1 MHTIA
6 TAKEHLIE
14 VLENMDKSKMSLN
27 DLMMYAQILKITSD
41 IQTSDFNDI
50 MAQALGGLTHTL
62 NAADSTAELNEIK
75 EAANN
80 GM

>member
-1 MHTIA
+1 MHTIE

-14 VLENMDKSKMSLN
+14 VLESLDKSKMSLN
-27 DLMMYAQILKITSD
+27 DLMMYAQVLKIAAD
-41 IQTSDFNDI
+41 IQVTDFNNM
-50 MAQALGGLTHTL
+50 MAQALSGLTHTL
-62 NAADSTAELNEIK
+62 NAVDGTSELNEIK

>member
-1 MHTIA
+1 MHTIE

-14 VLENMDKSKMSLN
+14 VLESLDKSKMSLN
-27 DLMMYAQILKITSD
+27 DLMMYAQVLKIAAD
-41 IQTSDFNDI
+41 IQATDFNNV

-62 NAADSTAELNEIK
+62 NTADGTSELNEIK
-75 EAANN
+75 EAAEN

>member
-1 MHTIA
+1 MHTIE

-14 VLENMDKSKMSLN
+14 ELESLDKSKMSLN
-27 DLMMYAQILKITSD
+27 DLMMYAQVLKITAD
-41 IQTSDFNDI
+41 IQATDFNSV

-62 NAADSTAELNEIK
+62 NTVDGTSELNEIK
-75 EAANN
+75 EAAEN

>member
-1 MHTIA
+1 MHTIK

-14 VLENMDKSKMSLN
+14 VLESLDKSKMSLN
-27 DLMMYAQILKITSD
+27 DLMMYAQVLKIAAD
-41 IQTSDFNDI
+41 IQATDFNSV

-62 NAADSTAELNEIK
+62 NAADGTSELNEIK
-75 EAANN
+75 EAAEN

>member
-1 MHTIA
+1 MNTIK

-14 VLENMDKSKMSLN
+14 VLESLDKSKMSLN
-27 DLMMYAQILKITSD
+27 DLMMYAQVLKVTAD
-41 IQTSDFNDI
+41 IQATDFNNV

-62 NAADSTAELNEIK
+62 NAADSTSELNEIK

>member
-1 MHTIA
+1 MHTIE

-14 VLENMDKSKMSLN
+14 ELESLNKSKMSLN
-27 DLMMYAQILKITSD
+27 DLMMYAQVLKIAAD
-41 IQTSDFNDI
+41 IQATDFNSV

-62 NAADSTAELNEIK
+62 NAADGTSELNEIK
-75 EAANN
+75 EAAEN

>member
-1 MHTIA
+1 MHTIE

-14 VLENMDKSKMSLN
+14 ELESLDKSKMSLN
-27 DLMMYAQILKITSD
+27 DLMMYAQVLKIAAD
-41 IQTSDFNDI
+41 IQATDFNSV

-62 NAADSTAELNEIK
+62 NAADGTSELNEIK
-75 EAANN
+75 EAAEN

>member
-1 MHTIA
+1 MHTIE

-14 VLENMDKSKMSLN
+14 ALDSLDKSKMSLN
-27 DLMMYAQILKITSD
+27 DLMIYAQVLKIAAD
-41 IQTSDFNDI
+41 IQATDFNNV

-62 NAADSTAELNEIK
+62 NAAGGTSELNEIK
-75 EAANN
+75 EASEN

>member
-1 MHTIA
+1 MNTIK

-14 VLENMDKSKMSLN
+14 VLESLDKSKMSLN
-27 DLMMYAQILKITSD
+27 DLMMYAQVLKVTAD
-41 IQTSDFNDI
+41 IQTSDFNDV

-62 NAADSTAELNEIK
+62 NAADSTSELNEIK

>member
-1 MHTIA
+1 MHTIE

-14 VLENMDKSKMSLN
+14 VLESLDKSKMSLN
-27 DLMMYAQILKITSD
+27 DLMIYAQVLKIAAD
-41 IQTSDFNDI
+41 IQATDFNNV

-62 NAADSTAELNEIK
+62 NTTDGTSELNEIK
-75 EAANN
+75 EAAEN

>member
-14 VLENMDKSKMSLN
+14 ALESLDKSKMSLN
-27 DLMMYAQILKITSD
+27 DLMMYAQVLKVTSD
-41 IQTSDFNDI
+41 IQTSDCNDI
-50 MAQALGGLTHTL
+50 LAQALGGLTHTL